1 MVLRLP
7 FLAELEFEHASFW
20 GEGKTGVPGKDLSQ
34 QRREPATNPH
44 MASTPAFEP
53 RTHLK
58 EASALTNAPPLL
70 PLFLSILAGNQP
82 LHAVYLGLLQVCRT
96 DNVSESEIKLVVV
109 RVVRTW
115 VDNSTEYRTFTVV
128 FHDKGAKA
136 SCSRY
141 TRYQSLAHG
150 SRTLVNRRESGG
162 MDWAWPWSYQLT
174 C

>member
-1 MVLRLP
+1 MVLRP
-7 FLAELEFEHASFW
+7 QFLAELEFGNVSFW

-34 QRREPATNPH
+34 QRREPATNSH

-58 EASALTNAPPLL
+58 EASALTNALPLL

-96 DNVSESEIKLVVV
+96 DNVSEIKLVVG
-109 RVVRTW
+109 VVRTW
-115 VDNSTEYRTFTVV
+115 VDSSTEYRTFTVV

-141 TRYQSLAHG
+141 TRYQSDAHG

>member
-1 MVLRLP
+1 
-7 FLAELEFEHASFW
+7 
-20 GEGKTGVPGKDLSQ
+20 
-34 QRREPATNPH
+34 

-70 PLFLSILAGNQP
+70 PLFISILAGNQP

-109 RVVRTW
+109 GVVRTW
-115 VDNSTEYRTFTVV
+115 VDSSTEYRTFTVV

-136 SCSRY
+136 FCSRY

-150 SRTLVNRRESGG
+150 SRTLHGKQERIWWYGLGMAMELSVNLLGNKLKSNPDGPFSTCPRLTQDLPTRR
-162 MDWAWPWSYQLT
+162 L
-174 C
+174 